1 MEEAAMT
8 KLFVVTILIAALFP
22 YASRSEPASDE
33 QMANEAISPYVPR
46 DPVKRDKLLEKQ
58 FEKLTEL
65 AARAPEEIQPAT
77 VFFNTGLSYRELHD
91 LREDF
96 GFEVIDVG
104 MKAPQGDRGVVM
116 SIGGGM
122 ADLWAIN
129 GTFEERLVF
138 MITSE
143 QKCFAKMARYMPA
156 DEAQGMADLA
166 TKPFSVYSARIFGP
180 NRVLG
185 ELQQQ
190 PTVRGVILNLRP
202 SIISD
207 FEYERANSRTRPHH
221 YFMPG
226 FHC

>member
-1 MEEAAMT
+1 MKKFAYVA
-8 KLFVVTILIAALFP
+8 ILLASYFPIACLA
-22 YASRSEPASDE
+22 EPASDE
-33 QMANEAISPYVPR
+33 QMAREAIGPYAPR
-46 DPVKRDKLLEKQ
+46 DPAKREKMLREQ
-58 FEKLTEL
+58 FENLVDL
-65 AARAPEEIQPAT
+65 AAHAPDEIQPAT

-96 GFEVIDVG
+96 DFEVIDVG

-122 ADLWAIN
+122 ADLWAID
-129 GTFEERLVF
+129 GTFEERLTF
-138 MITSE
+138 MINAE
-143 QKCFAKMARYMPA
+143 QKCFAKMAKLMPT
-156 DEAQGMADLA
+156 EEGQGMADLA
-166 TKPFSVYSARIFGP
+166 TKPFFVYSARIFGS
-180 NRVLG
+180 NHALG

-207 FEYERANSRTRPHH
+207 FESVKQNSRTMPHR
-221 YFMPG
+221 YSMPG

>member
-1 MEEAAMT
+1 
-8 KLFVVTILIAALFP
+8 
-22 YASRSEPASDE
+22 
-33 QMANEAISPYVPR
+33 MANEAIGAYVPKE
-46 DPVKRDKLLEKQ
+46 PVKRDKLLEKQ
-58 FEKLTEL
+58 FERLVDL
-65 AARAPEEIQPAT
+65 AAQAPNEIQPAT

-122 ADLWAIN
+122 ADLWAIE
-129 GTFEERLVF
+129 GTFEERLTF

-156 DEAQGMADLA
+156 DEAKGMADLA
-166 TKPFSVYSARIFGP
+166 TKPFFVYSARIFGP
-180 NRVLG
+180 NRVLAK
-185 ELQQQ
+185 LQKQ
-190 PTVRGVILNLRP
+190 PPVRGVILNLRP

-207 FEYERANSRTRPHH
+207 FESEKARSRTRPHR
-221 YFMPG
+221 YFMQG
-226 FHC
+226 FQC